1 MHRDDLREKANRL
14 PLLPGVYLML
24 DEMNEVIYIGK
35 AKALKNRVTSYFRG
49 EHEPKTAAMV
59 EKVRDFNVIVAASE
73 FEALVLENSL
83 IKRHQPHYN
92 ILLRDDKA
100 YPFIR
105 LDVKAP
111 CPRFTIVNK
120 LASDGAKYY
129 GPYGGRG
136 LTKEIVDTLC
146 KSLGLPTCGKKFPR
160 DFGKSRP
167 CLHYHMGNC
176 PGYCAGKAGQ
186 KEYDQRIRDAEMILN
201 GKTAE
206 LKAQLENEML
216 AASEDL
222 KFEIAAQLRDRLRA
236 IEGLNN
242 RQLVI
247 GAVGADTDAI
257 GFFRGAKSCFSVL
270 HYSGENLVGK
280 DFELMDEPLEE
291 DAEAVSALVRQYYSI
306 RGGWPKR
313 VLLPFSTE
321 DMADLEQLFS
331 EASGRRVYVEA
342 PQRGE
347 KRFLVERAMLNAK
360 EEYLRFTTVAQRRQK
375 TLEWL
380 QEILELPSLPERIEA
395 FDISNTGNFGIVAA
409 MTVFVNGKPLK
420 RDYRKFRIKEGT
432 GQDDYGSM
440 REAIKRRYQRYLD
453 KDAAFDALPDLLLI
467 DGGAVHAHA
476 AENVLSELGLR
487 VPVLGMVKDDRHRT
501 RALIDSGGKEVGL
514 TGNPAGFAFIGGI
527 QEETHRFAIEYH
539 RSLRSATIGSR
550 LEGIPGVGEKRR
562 NELLRQFKT
571 IKAIASASI
580 EELNAVVPKNTARA
594 VYDYFHSG
602 EAEAENAETPAET
615 EETK

>member
-1 MHRDDLREKANRL
+1 MAGL
-14 PLLPGVYLML
+14 
-24 DEMNEVIYIGK
+24 
-35 AKALKNRVTSYFRG
+35 
-49 EHEPKTAAMV
+49 
-59 EKVRDFNVIVAASE
+59 
-73 FEALVLENSL
+73 LVL
-83 IKRHQPHYN
+83 
-92 ILLRDDKA
+92 
-100 YPFIR
+100 
-105 LDVKAP
+105 V
-111 CPRFTIVNK
+111 
-120 LASDGAKYY
+120 
-129 GPYGGRG
+129 
-136 LTKEIVDTLC
+136 
-146 KSLGLPTCGKKFPR
+146 
-160 DFGKSRP
+160 
-167 CLHYHMGNC
+167 
-176 PGYCAGKAGQ
+176 
-186 KEYDQRIRDAEMILN
+186 
-201 GKTAE
+201 
-206 LKAQLENEML
+206 
-216 AASEDL
+216 
-222 KFEIAAQLRDRLRA
+222 
-236 IEGLNN
+236 
-242 RQLVI
+242 
-247 GAVGADTDAI
+247 
-257 GFFRGAKSCFSVL
+257 
-270 HYSGENLVGK
+270 
-280 DFELMDEPLEE
+280 EE
-291 DAEAVSALVRQYYSI
+291 DAEAVSALTRQYYSI

-313 VLLPFSTE
+313 VLLPFATE

-380 QEILELPSLPERIEA
+380 QEILELPALPERIEA

-440 REAIKRRYQRYLD
+440 REAVKRRYQRYLD

-476 AENVLSELGLR
+476 AESVLSEMGLR
-487 VPVLGMVKDDRHRT
+487 VPVMGMVKDDRHRT

-539 RSLRSATIGSR
+539 RSLRSATIGSK
-550 LEGIPGVGEKRR
+550 LEEIPGVGEKRR
-562 NELLRQFKT
+562 NELLRHFKT
-571 IKAIASASI
+571 IKAIAGASI

-602 EAEAENAETPAET
+602 EAESESAETPAET
-615 EETK
+615 EETR

>member
-24 DEMNEVIYIGK
+24 DEMGGVIYIGK

-92 ILLRDDKA
+92 ILLRDDKT

-105 LDVKAP
+105 LDVKAS

-120 LASDGAKYY
+120 LADDGAKYY

-136 LTKEIVDTLC
+136 LTREIIDTLC
-146 KSLGLPTCGKKFPR
+146 KSLGLPTCGKQFPR

-186 KEYDQRIRDAEMILN
+186 EEYDQRIRDAEMILN

-206 LKAQLENEML
+206 LKSQLEGEML

-222 KFEIAAQLRDRLRA
+222 KFELAAQLRDRLRA

-270 HYSGENLVGK
+270 HYSGENLVAK

-306 RGGWPKR
+306 GGGWPKR
-313 VLLPFSTE
+313 VLLPFAPE

-360 EEYLRFTTVAQRRQK
+360 EECLRFTTAAQRRQK

-380 QEILELPSLPERIEA
+380 QEILELPALPGRIEA
-395 FDISNTGNFGIVAA
+395 FDVSNTGNFGIVAA

-440 REAIKRRYQRYLD
+440 REAVRRRYQRYLD
-453 KDAAFDALPDLLLI
+453 KDAAFDTLPDLLLI
-467 DGGAVHAHA
+467 DGGAVHAQA
-476 AENVLSELGLR
+476 AESVLEELGLR
-487 VPVLGMVKDDRHRT
+487 VPVMGMVKDDRHRT
-501 RALIDSGGKEVGL
+501 RALIDSAGKEAGL

-539 RSLRSATIGSR
+539 RSLRSAAIGSR
-550 LEGIPGVGEKRR
+550 LEEIPGVGEKRR
-562 NELLRQFKT
+562 NELLRRFKT
-571 IKAIASASI
+571 IKAIAGATV
-580 EELNAVVPKNTARA
+580 EELNAVVPKNTAKA
-594 VYDYFHSG
+594 VYGYFHSG
-602 EAEAENAETPAET
+602 ETGAKAAGAPAET